1 MSTLSSVPLTR
12 VTAARFTVDGSEA
25 LESHL
30 AKICDQ
36 LVGGI
41 RGLIPT
47 DRLEA
52 VLLGGGYGRGE
63 GGVFRTPDG
72 DRPYNDLEFYVCLQ
86 GPRHLNELR
95 HGRALHVLGEI
106 MTPMAGVE
114 VEFKITSLAELRAAE
129 VTMFSYDLITG
140 HRWCWGDPL
149 ALQHLAHHHAAEAIP
164 LAEATRL
171 LMNRCTGL
179 LLAAERLQ
187 RREFSAAEGDFVA
200 RNIAKAE
207 LALGDA
213 VLTVHR
219 EYHWSA
225 RERHRRLQQLR
236 PSEILP
242 WLEPVRAHHATGLQF
257 KFLPERTTATRSELQ
272 SRHAAVTALARP
284 VWLWLEQ
291 RRLGLRAS
299 TASYYALSQIDKC
312 PETSGWRNLLIN
324 LRQTRFRHLTRR
336 HPRER
341 VLSALPLLLWDFPP
355 PPFSTEWPTV
365 QRLLD
370 SRATEFAPL
379 VAAYRRLWERVN

>member
-1 MSTLSSVPLTR
+1 MSTLSSVPPTR
-12 VTAARFTVDGSEA
+12 VAAGRFTVDGSDA

-30 AKICDQ
+30 AQICDQ

-41 RGLIPT
+41 RGLIPAG
-47 DRLEA
+47 RLEA
-52 VLLGGGYGRGE
+52 VVLGGGYGRGE
-63 GGVFRTPDG
+63 GGVLRTVEG
-72 DRPYNDLEFYVCLQ
+72 DRPYNDLEFYVCLK
-86 GPRHLNELR
+86 GSRHLNEQR

-114 VEFKITSLAELRAAE
+114 VEFKITSLAELMAAG
-129 VTMFSYDLITG
+129 VTMFTYDLIAG
-140 HRWCWGDPL
+140 HRWCWGDPS
-149 ALQHLAHHHAAEAIP
+149 ALRRLAHHRAAEAIP

-187 RREFSAAEGDFVA
+187 REEFSAADGDFVA
-200 RNIAKAE
+200 RNLAKAE

-236 PSEILP
+236 PGEILP
-242 WLEPVRAHHATGLQF
+242 WLELIRTHHTRGLHF
-257 KFLPERTTATRSELQ
+257 KLLPERTAATRSELQ
-272 SRHAAVTALARP
+272 DRHAALTALARP

-299 TASYYALSQIDKC
+299 TASYYAHSQVNKC

-324 LRQTRFRHLTRR
+324 LRQTGFRHLTRR

-341 VLSALPLLLWDFPP
+341 VLSALPLLLWNFPS
-355 PPFSTEWPTV
+355 FSTEWPTL

-370 SRATEFAPL
+370 TRATEFAPL
-379 VAAYRRLWERVN
+379 VAAYRRLWERVA